1 MTGAH
6 IYKILSVSLYELL
19 MFYKYITF
27 PLYKHIKEKKTRH
40 NALSLTINNKKKLY
54 KKSCRVITTKHDVS
68 PLRDSAF
75 LHLQI
80 F

>member
-19 MFYKYITF
+19 IFYKYITF

-40 NALSLTINNKKKLY
+40 NALSLTINNKKNY
-54 KKSCRVITTKHDVS
+54 TKHRAS
-68 PLRDSAF
+68 L
-75 LHLQI
+75 
-80 F
+80 